1 MRSHWKRL
9 LAAWLLAAVAAG
21 CSIGVPASDGPAPPP
36 SEADARAYLATVV
49 GLAMRGDFEGLC
61 AVGSGTCEK
70 QLRDAGRDAVPPAPP
85 RIVGTRVIQ
94 PRAVVGGWS
103 SGGRVLEVCGIDGRG
118 SPYYDEVLVF
128 RDGSRLISVGTVY
141 WSRTRITEGS
151 TAGGPEASPPAECPG

>member
-1 MRSHWKRL
+1 M
-9 LAAWLLAAVAAG
+9 VAG
-21 CSIGVPASDGPAPPP
+21 CSIGAPPNDRLAPPP
-36 SEADARAYLATVV
+36 SEADARAYFATVV
-49 GLAMRGDFEGLC
+49 GLAMGGDFEGLC

-85 RIVGTRVIQ
+85 RIVGTREIQ

-118 SPYYDEVLVF
+118 DPYYDEVLVF
-128 RDGSRLISVGTVY
+128 HDGSRLISIGTVY
-141 WSRTRITEGS
+141 WSRTRISEDS

>member
-1 MRSHWKRL
+1 MRSLWKAL

-21 CSIGVPASDGPAPPP
+21 CSIGVPSDGPAPPP
-36 SEADARAYLATVV
+36 SEADARAYFATVV

-61 AVGSGTCEK
+61 SVGSGTCEE

-85 RIVGTRVIQ
+85 RIVGTRLIQ

-118 SPYYDEVLVF
+118 DPYFDEVLVF
-128 RDGSRLISVGTVY
+128 REGPRLISIGTVY
-141 WSRTRITEGS
+141 WSRIRIAES
-151 TAGGPEASPPAECPG
+151 QTAGGPQPTPPPECPA